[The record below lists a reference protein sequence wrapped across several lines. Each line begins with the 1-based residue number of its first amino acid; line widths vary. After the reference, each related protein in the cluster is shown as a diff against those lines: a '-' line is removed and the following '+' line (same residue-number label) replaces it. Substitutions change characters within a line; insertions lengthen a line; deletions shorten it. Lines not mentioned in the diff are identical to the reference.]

1 MIMCAQACC
10 NPHATGFRICPPF
23 FQTKILAAL
32 TDASTGATN
41 ARHTWAIVTATTI
54 TKLVNHYD
62 WHVQLFFQPRDARL
76 RVANILTARILNA
89 CLYASMLCACLTS
102 ACHSPPP
109 KENTELIR
117 IEILGFPDCPNT
129 PQFHERVQAAATQ
142 VGGFVLLAVDQQTL
156 PTNDVRRGYPAP
168 TALVHA
174 SDLFGLPVP
183 TSPTMSCR
191 TYAGGLPRVNETA
204 AKLRAARAP

>member
-1 MIMCAQACC
+1 M
-10 NPHATGFRICPPF
+10 
-23 FQTKILAAL
+23 
-32 TDASTGATN
+32 
-41 ARHTWAIVTATTI
+41 TATTI
-54 TKLVNHYD
+54 AALVNHYD
-62 WHVQLFFQPRDARL
+62 WYVQLFFQSRDARL
-76 RVANILTARILNA
+76 RVANILTSRILHA

-109 KENTELIR
+109 KENTKLIR

-129 PQFHERVQAAATQ
+129 PEFGQRVQAAANE
-142 VGGFVLLAVDQQTL
+142 VGGFVLVAVDQQTL

-183 TSPTMSCR
+183 TSPTLSCR
-191 TYAGGLPRVNETA
+191 TYAGDLPSVNDIA
-204 AKLRAARAP
+204 AKLRAVRSSTHNSNH

>member
-1 MIMCAQACC
+1 MI
-10 NPHATGFRICPPF
+10 
-23 FQTKILAAL
+23 AAVAL
-32 TDASTGATN
+32 ATN
-41 ARHTWAIVTATTI
+41 ALRPHAIASIVT
-54 TKLVNHYD
+54 LVNHYD
-62 WHVQLFFQPRDARL
+62 WHVQPPIQLRGARVL
-76 RVANILTARILNA
+76 VANILAANIFHA
-89 CLYASMLCACLTS
+89 CLCATMLCACLAS
-102 ACHSPPP
+102 ACHSPPS

-142 VGGFVLLAVDQQTL
+142 VGGFVLVVVDQQTL
-156 PTNDVRRGYPAP
+156 TTNDVRRGYPAP

-183 TSPTMSCR
+183 TSPSMSCR
-191 TYAGGLPRVNETA
+191 TYAGGLPSVNEIA